1 MSNKVNFRRNKME
14 KIRTS
19 ENGNKYEFAAVGVTF
34 DNRQDVISELY
45 SDSVKSGIDNIP
57 VVLKK
62 EPQNPYDKNAIAI
75 LTTDGRSIGYVSK
88 DFNELIGEKINDIKC
103 SYIKDIY
110 MNKKRIFNAM
120 ICIELG

>member
-1 MSNKVNFRRNKME
+1 ME
-14 KIRTS
+14 KIRSS

-34 DNRQDVISELY
+34 DNRQEILNELY

-57 VVLKK
+57 VILKK
-62 EPQNPYDKNAIAI
+62 EPENPYDKNAIAI
-75 LTTDGRSIGYVSK
+75 MTTDNRSIGYVSK
-88 DFNELIGEKINDIKC
+88 DFNELIGEQLDNIKR

-120 ICIELG
+120 ICIELN

>member
-1 MSNKVNFRRNKME
+1 ME

-34 DNRQDVISELY
+34 ENRQDVISELY

-57 VVLKK
+57 VILKK
-62 EPQNPYDKNAIAI
+62 EPQNHYDKNAIAI

-88 DFNELIGEKINDIKC
+88 DFNELIGEKINDIKY

>member
-1 MSNKVNFRRNKME
+1 ME

-34 DNRQDVISELY
+34 ENRQDVISELY

-62 EPQNPYDKNAIAI
+62 EP
-75 LTTDGRSIGYVSK
+75 
-88 DFNELIGEKINDIKC
+88 
-103 SYIKDIY
+103 
-110 MNKKRIFNAM
+110 
-120 ICIELG
+120 